1 VTAPHLPPN
10 IEARITANSPA
21 EQHATITK
29 ALIGLSE
36 ATRKVEWGAG
46 CVRFVA
52 KRTHLDEFEQMI
64 DLART
69 DYRDAIVAAESDRDL
84 RRLRDLGSPFDK
96 AEFDS

>member
-1 VTAPHLPPN
+1 
-10 IEARITANSPA
+10 
-21 EQHATITK
+21 
-29 ALIGLSE
+29 
-36 ATRKVEWGAG
+36 
-46 CVRFVA
+46 VRFVA